1 MAGFLEQIPMNER
14 GWKLILVGSVVLNVF
29 MLGAIGG
36 GAYQWFSTH
45 RGLHVAGMPAQHAAL
60 RFAADELTDAR
71 QREFAAALKA
81 ARKDGR
87 DFARE
92 GRDGRITVL
101 DLLAA
106 PQLDRAA
113 IDAALDRT
121 RAADTALRGQ
131 VERSVVDFA
140 ATLTPDE
147 RAKFVDGLRRSGNW
161 RLPAKLQ
168 KQQGE
173 AGNQ

>member
-1 MAGFLEQIPMNER
+1 MSER
-14 GWKLILVGSVVLNVF
+14 GWKFILVGSVVLNVF

-45 RGLHVAGMPAQHAAL
+45 RDLHGAGMPGQRTAL
-60 RFAADELTDAR
+60 RFAADELSDAR
-71 QREFAAALKA
+71 QQEFMAALKA

-121 RAADTALRGQ
+121 RAADSALRGQ

-161 RLPAKLQ
+161 RLPARWQ
-168 KQQGE
+168 KNPDAHGPS
-173 AGNQ
+173 

>member
-1 MAGFLEQIPMNER
+1 MTAR
-14 GWKLILVGSVVLNVF
+14 GWKIVLVGSVVLNVF

-45 RGLHVAGMPAQHAAL
+45 RDLRAAGAPAQRAAL
-60 RFAADELTDAR
+60 RFAADELPDAR
-71 QREFAAALKA
+71 RRQFTDALKA

-106 PQLDRAA
+106 PQLDRPA
-113 IDAALDRT
+113 IDAALERT
-121 RAADTALRGQ
+121 RAADSALRAQ

-161 RLPAKLQ
+161 RLPPKLQ
-168 KQQGE
+168 KRQDAQ
-173 AGNQ
+173 ANP

>member
-1 MAGFLEQIPMNER
+1 MTER
-14 GWKLILVGSVVLNVF
+14 GWKFILVGSVVLNVF

-45 RGLHVAGMPAQHAAL
+45 RDLRAAGAPASHTAL
-60 RFAADELTDAR
+60 RFAADELPDAR
-71 QREFAAALKA
+71 QQEFVAALKA

-92 GRDGRITVL
+92 GRDDRITVL

-106 PQLDRAA
+106 PQLDRTA
-113 IDAALDRT
+113 IDAALERT
-121 RAADTALRGQ
+121 RAADTALRAQ

-161 RLPAKLQ
+161 RLPAKWQ
-168 KQQGE
+168 KKQGD
-173 AGNQ
+173 AASK

>member
-1 MAGFLEQIPMNER
+1 MSER
-14 GWKLILVGSVVLNVF
+14 SWKFILVGSVVLNVF

-36 GAYQWFSTH
+36 GAYQWFATH
-45 RGLHVAGMPAQHAAL
+45 RDEHAAGGSAQRTAL
-60 RFAADELTDAR
+60 RFAADELPDAR
-71 QREFAAALKA
+71 QRAFVAALKA

-121 RAADTALRGQ
+121 RAADSALRAQ

-140 ATLTPDE
+140 ATLTADE

-161 RLPAKLQ
+161 RLPAK
-168 KQQGE
+168 KRGAPE
-173 AGNQ
+173 SP

>member
-1 MAGFLEQIPMNER
+1 MSER
-14 GWKLILVGSVVLNVF
+14 GWKFILVGSVVLNVF

-45 RGLHVAGMPAQHAAL
+45 RDPHGTGMRGQRTAL
-60 RFAADELTDAR
+60 RFAADELSDAR
-71 QREFAAALKA
+71 QQEFTAALKA

-121 RAADTALRGQ
+121 RAADSALRGQ

-161 RLPAKLQ
+161 RLPARLQ
-168 KQQGE
+168 KQQGA

>member
-1 MAGFLEQIPMNER
+1 M
-14 GWKLILVGSVVLNVF
+14 LNVF
-29 MLGAIGG
+29 MLGASGG
-36 GAYQWFSTH
+36 GAYQWFANH
-45 RGLHVAGMPAQHAAL
+45 RDLRGAAMPGQRTAL
-60 RFAADELTDAR
+60 RFAADELPDAQ
-71 QREFAAALKA
+71 QRAFAAALKA

-121 RAADTALRGQ
+121 RAADSALRAQ

-140 ATLTPDE
+140 ATLTPDD

-168 KQQGE
+168 QKRDAAVSQ
-173 AGNQ
+173 

>member
-1 MAGFLEQIPMNER
+1 MSER
-14 GWKLILVGSVVLNVF
+14 GWKWILVGSVVLNVF
-29 MLGAIGG
+29 MLGAVGG

-45 RGLHVAGMPAQHAAL
+45 RDLRGAAMPGQRTAL
-60 RFAADELTDAR
+60 RFAADELPDAR

-121 RAADTALRGQ
+121 RAADSALRAQ

-168 KQQGE
+168 QKRDA
-173 AGNQ
+173 AGSR

>member
-1 MAGFLEQIPMNER
+1 MSER
-14 GWKLILVGSVVLNVF
+14 AWKFVLVGSVVLNVF

-45 RGLHVAGMPAQHAAL
+45 PDLHGTGMPGQRTAL
-60 RFAADELTDAR
+60 RFAADGLSDAR
-71 QREFAAALKA
+71 QRAFAAALKA
-81 ARKDGR
+81 ARKDAR

-106 PQLDRAA
+106 PQLDRPA
-113 IDAALDRT
+113 IDAALERT
-121 RAADTALRGQ
+121 RAADSALRGQ

-161 RLPAKLQ
+161 RLPARLQ
-168 KQQGE
+168 KQQGA
-173 AGNQ
+173 AGSE

>member
-1 MAGFLEQIPMNER
+1 MSER
-14 GWKLILVGSVVLNVF
+14 GWKFVLVGSVVLNVF

-45 RGLHVAGMPAQHAAL
+45 RDLRASGAPASRTAL
-60 RFAADELTDAR
+60 RFAADELPDAR
-71 QREFAAALKA
+71 QQEFVAALKA

-92 GRDGRITVL
+92 GRDDRITVL

-106 PQLDRAA
+106 PQLDRTA

-121 RAADTALRGQ
+121 RAADT
-131 VERSVVDFA
+131 
-140 ATLTPDE
+140 
-147 RAKFVDGLRRSGNW
+147 
-161 RLPAKLQ
+161 
-168 KQQGE
+168 
-173 AGNQ
+173 

>member
-1 MAGFLEQIPMNER
+1 MSER
-14 GWKLILVGSVVLNVF
+14 GWKFMLVGSVVLNVF

-36 GAYQWFSTH
+36 GAYQWFATH
-45 RGLHVAGMPAQHAAL
+45 RGLHGGGMPAQHTAL
-60 RFAADELTDAR
+60 RFAADALPEAR

-121 RAADTALRGQ
+121 RAADSALRGQ

-140 ATLTPDE
+140 ATLTPAE
-147 RAKFVDGLRRSGNW
+147 RATFVDGLRRSGNW
-161 RLPAKLQ
+161 RLPARWQ
-168 KQQGE
+168 KPAA
-173 AGNQ
+173 AGSQ

>member
-1 MAGFLEQIPMNER
+1 MSER
-14 GWKLILVGSVVLNVF
+14 GWKFVLVGSVVLNVF

-45 RGLHVAGMPAQHAAL
+45 RDLRAAGAPASHTAL
-60 RFAADELTDAR
+60 RFAADELPDAR
-71 QREFAAALKA
+71 QQEFVAALKA

-92 GRDGRITVL
+92 GRDDRITVL

-106 PQLDRAA
+106 PQLDRTA

-121 RAADTALRGQ
+121 RAADTALRAQ

-161 RLPAKLQ
+161 RLPAKWQ
-168 KQQGE
+168 KKQDD
-173 AGNQ
+173 AASK

>member
-1 MAGFLEQIPMNER
+1 MTAR
-14 GWKLILVGSVVLNVF
+14 GLKIVLVGSVVLNVF

-45 RGLHVAGMPAQHAAL
+45 RDLRAAL
-60 RFAADELTDAR
+60 RFAADELPDAR
-71 QREFAAALKA
+71 RRQFTDALKA

-106 PQLDRAA
+106 PQLDRPA
-113 IDAALDRT
+113 IDAALERT
-121 RAADTALRGQ
+121 RAADSALRAQ

-161 RLPAKLQ
+161 RLPPKLQ
-168 KQQGE
+168 KRQDAQ
-173 AGNQ
+173 ANP

>member
-1 MAGFLEQIPMNER
+1 MSER
-14 GWKLILVGSVVLNVF
+14 NWKFVLVGSVVLNVF

-45 RGLHVAGMPAQHAAL
+45 RDLRAAGGPAPRTAL
-60 RFAADELTDAR
+60 RFAADELPDAR

-81 ARKDGR
+81 ARTDGR

-106 PQLDRAA
+106 PQLDRTA
-113 IDAALDRT
+113 IDAALERT
-121 RAADTALRGQ
+121 RAADSALRAQ

-147 RAKFVDGLRRSGNW
+147 RVKFVDGLRRSGTW

-168 KQQGE
+168 QKRGAPANE
-173 AGNQ
+173 

>member
-1 MAGFLEQIPMNER
+1 MSER
-14 GWKLILVGSVVLNVF
+14 GWKFVLVGSVVLNVF

-45 RGLHVAGMPAQHAAL
+45 SDLHGTGMPGQRTAL
-60 RFAADELTDAR
+60 RFAADGLSDAR
-71 QREFAAALKA
+71 QRAFAAALKA
-81 ARKDGR
+81 ARKDAR

-106 PQLDRAA
+106 PQLDRPA
-113 IDAALDRT
+113 IDAALERT
-121 RAADTALRGQ
+121 RAADSALRGQ

-161 RLPAKLQ
+161 RLPARLQ
-168 KQQGE
+168 KQQGA
-173 AGNQ
+173 AGSE

>member
-1 MAGFLEQIPMNER
+1 MSER
-14 GWKLILVGSVVLNVF
+14 GWKFMLLGSVVLNVF

-45 RGLHVAGMPAQHAAL
+45 RGLDGAGIPGQRTAL
-60 RFAADELTDAR
+60 RFAADELSDAR
-71 QREFAAALKA
+71 QQAFAAALKA
-81 ARKDGR
+81 ARKEGR

-106 PQLDRAA
+106 PQLDRTA

-121 RAADTALRGQ
+121 RAADSALRGQ

-147 RAKFVDGLRRSGNW
+147 RVKFVDGLRRSGNW
-161 RLPAKLQ
+161 RLPARFQRKHDA
-168 KQQGE
+168 
-173 AGNQ
+173 AGSQ

>member
-1 MAGFLEQIPMNER
+1 MTER
-14 GWKLILVGSVVLNVF
+14 GWKFTLVGSVVLNVF

-45 RGLHVAGMPAQHAAL
+45 RDQHPGTPASRTAL
-60 RFAADELTDAR
+60 RFAADELPDAR
-71 QREFAAALKA
+71 RREFAAALKA

-87 DFARE
+87 DLARE
-92 GRDGRITVL
+92 GRDGRIAVL

-113 IDAALDRT
+113 IDAALERT
-121 RAADTALRGQ
+121 RAADTALRAQ

-147 RAKFVDGLRRSGNW
+147 RAKFVDGLQRSGNW
-161 RLPAKLQ
+161 RLPPRLQ
-168 KQQGE
+168 KKPDASASE
-173 AGNQ
+173 

>member
-1 MAGFLEQIPMNER
+1 MSER
-14 GWKLILVGSVVLNVF
+14 GWKFVLVGSVVLNVF

-45 RGLHVAGMPAQHAAL
+45 RDLHGTGMPGQRTAL
-60 RFAADELTDAR
+60 RFAADGLSDAR
-71 QREFAAALKA
+71 QRAFAAALKA
-81 ARKDGR
+81 ARKDAR

-106 PQLDRAA
+106 PQLDRPA
-113 IDAALDRT
+113 IEAALERT
-121 RAADTALRGQ
+121 RAADSALRGQ

-161 RLPAKLQ
+161 RLPARLQ
-168 KQQGE
+168 KQQGA
-173 AGNQ
+173 AGNE

>member
-1 MAGFLEQIPMNER
+1 MSER
-14 GWKLILVGSVVLNVF
+14 GRKFVLVGSVVLNVF

-36 GAYQWFSTH
+36 GAYQWFATH
-45 RGLHVAGMPAQHAAL
+45 PDLHGTGMPGQRTAL
-60 RFAADELTDAR
+60 RFAADGLSDAR
-71 QREFAAALKA
+71 QRAFAAALKA
-81 ARKDGR
+81 ARKDAR

-106 PQLDRAA
+106 PQLDRPA
-113 IDAALDRT
+113 IDAALERT
-121 RAADTALRGQ
+121 RAADSALRGQ

-161 RLPAKLQ
+161 RLPARLQ
-168 KQQGE
+168 KQQGA
-173 AGNQ
+173 AGSE

>member
-1 MAGFLEQIPMNER
+1 
-14 GWKLILVGSVVLNVF
+14 
-29 MLGAIGG
+29 
-36 GAYQWFSTH
+36 YQWFANH
-45 RGLHVAGMPAQHAAL
+45 RAL
-60 RFAADELTDAR
+60 RGAAMQGQRKALSFAADELPDAQ
-71 QREFAAALKA
+71 QRAFEAALKA

-121 RAADTALRGQ
+121 RAADSALRAQ

-140 ATLTPDE
+140 ATLTPDD

-168 KQQGE
+168 QKRDAAVSQ
-173 AGNQ
+173 

>member
-1 MAGFLEQIPMNER
+1 MSER
-14 GWKLILVGSVVLNVF
+14 GWKCLLVGSVVLNVF

-45 RGLHVAGMPAQHAAL
+45 RDLHGAGMPGQRTAL
-60 RFAADELTDAR
+60 RFAADELSDAR
-71 QREFAAALKA
+71 QQAFATALKA

-113 IDAALDRT
+113 LDAALDRT
-121 RAADTALRGQ
+121 RAADSALRGQ

-147 RAKFVDGLRRSGNW
+147 RVKFVDGLRRSGNW
-161 RLPAKLQ
+161 RLPAKLRL
-168 KQQGE
+168 KEGPV
-173 AGNQ
+173 GH

>member
-1 MAGFLEQIPMNER
+1 MSER

-45 RGLHVAGMPAQHAAL
+45 RDLHAEGAPAQRTAL
-60 RFAADELTDAR
+60 RFAADELPDAR
-71 QREFAAALKA
+71 QREFADALKA
-81 ARKDGR
+81 ARKNGR

-101 DLLAA
+101 DLLTA
-106 PQLDRAA
+106 PQLDRVA

-121 RAADTALRGQ
+121 RAADTAMRAQ

-140 ATLTPDE
+140 ATLTPEE
-147 RAKFVDGLRRSGNW
+147 RVKFVDGLQRSGNW
-161 RLPAKLQ
+161 RLPPKLQ
-168 KQQGE
+168 KKPDAPASQ
-173 AGNQ
+173 

>member
-1 MAGFLEQIPMNER
+1 MSER
-14 GWKLILVGSVVLNVF
+14 GWKFVLVGSVVLNVF

-45 RGLHVAGMPAQHAAL
+45 RDLRAAGAPASRTAL
-60 RFAADELTDAR
+60 RFAADELPDAR
-71 QREFAAALKA
+71 QQEFVAALKA

-92 GRDGRITVL
+92 GRDDRITVL

-106 PQLDRAA
+106 PQLDRTA
-113 IDAALDRT
+113 ID
-121 RAADTALRGQ
+121 
-131 VERSVVDFA
+131 A

-161 RLPAKLQ
+161 RLPAKWQ
-168 KQQGE
+168 KKQGD
-173 AGNQ
+173 AASQ

>member
-1 MAGFLEQIPMNER
+1 MSER
-14 GWKLILVGSVVLNVF
+14 GWKFMLVGSVVLNVF

-45 RGLHVAGMPAQHAAL
+45 RGLHGAGMPAQHTAL
-60 RFAADELTDAR
+60 RFAADALPEAR

-121 RAADTALRGQ
+121 RAADSALRGQ

-147 RAKFVDGLRRSGNW
+147 RAQFVDGLRRSGNW
-161 RLPAKLQ
+161 RLPARLQ
-168 KQQGE
+168 KQPA
-173 AGNQ
+173 AGSQ

>member
-1 MAGFLEQIPMNER
+1 MTER
-14 GWKLILVGSVVLNVF
+14 GWKFILVGSVVLNVF

-36 GAYQWFSTH
+36 GVYQWFSTH
-45 RGLHVAGMPAQHAAL
+45 RELHAAGMPGQRTAL
-60 RFAADELTDAR
+60 RFAADELSDAR
-71 QREFAAALKA
+71 RHEFAAALKA

-87 DFARE
+87 NFARE

-106 PQLDRAA
+106 PRLDRPA

-121 RAADTALRGQ
+121 RAADSALRGQ

-161 RLPAKLQ
+161 RLPARLQ
-168 KQQGE
+168 KKEGA
-173 AGNQ
+173 AGGQ

>member
-1 MAGFLEQIPMNER
+1 MSER
-14 GWKLILVGSVVLNVF
+14 GWKFLLVGSVVLNVF

-45 RGLHVAGMPAQHAAL
+45 RDLNGTGMPGQRTAL
-60 RFAADELTDAR
+60 RFAADGLSDAR
-71 QREFAAALKA
+71 QQAFAAALKA
-81 ARKDGR
+81 ARKDAR

-106 PQLDRAA
+106 PQLDRPA
-113 IDAALDRT
+113 IDAALART
-121 RAADTALRGQ
+121 RAADSALRGQ

-161 RLPAKLQ
+161 RLPARLQ
-168 KQQGE
+168 KQQE
-173 AGNQ
+173 AAGNE

>member
-1 MAGFLEQIPMNER
+1 P
-14 GWKLILVGSVVLNVF
+14 
-29 MLGAIGG
+29 
-36 GAYQWFSTH
+36 
-45 RGLHVAGMPAQHAAL
+45 
-60 RFAADELTDAR
+60 DAR

-81 ARKDGR
+81 ARKSGR

-121 RAADTALRGQ
+121 RAADTAMRAQ

-140 ATLTPDE
+140 ATL
-147 RAKFVDGLRRSGNW
+147 
-161 RLPAKLQ
+161 
-168 KQQGE
+168 
-173 AGNQ
+173 

>member
-1 MAGFLEQIPMNER
+1 MSER
-14 GWKLILVGSVVLNVF
+14 GWKLLLVGSVVLNVF

-45 RGLHVAGMPAQHAAL
+45 RDLHGTGMPGQRTAL
-60 RFAADELTDAR
+60 RFAADGLSDAR
-71 QREFAAALKA
+71 QRAFAAVLKA
-81 ARKDGR
+81 ARKDAR

-106 PQLDRAA
+106 PQLDRPA

-121 RAADTALRGQ
+121 RAADSALRGQ

-161 RLPAKLQ
+161 RLPARLQ
-168 KQQGE
+168 KQQGA
-173 AGNQ
+173 AGNE

>member
-1 MAGFLEQIPMNER
+1 MSER
-14 GWKLILVGSVVLNVF
+14 GWKFILVGSVVLNVF

-36 GAYQWFSTH
+36 GVYQWFSTP
-45 RGLHVAGMPAQHAAL
+45 RDQLAAGAPAQRTAL
-60 RFAADELTDAR
+60 RFAADELPDAR

-81 ARKDGR
+81 ARKNGR

-92 GRDGRITVL
+92 GRDGRIAVL

-121 RAADTALRGQ
+121 RAADTAMRVQ

-140 ATLTPDE
+140 ATLTPEE
-147 RAKFVDGLRRSGNW
+147 RVKFVDGLQRSGNW
-161 RLPAKLQ
+161 RLPPRLQ
-168 KQQGE
+168 KKPDAPASQ
-173 AGNQ
+173 

>member
-1 MAGFLEQIPMNER
+1 MNER
-14 GWKLILVGSVVLNVF
+14 GWKVILVGSVVLNVF

-45 RGLHVAGMPAQHAAL
+45 RGLHVAGMPAQHTAL

-71 QREFAAALKA
+71 RQEFAAALKA

-161 RLPAKLQ
+161 RLPARWQ
-168 KQQGE
+168 KKQGE
-173 AGNQ
+173 AASR

>member
-1 MAGFLEQIPMNER
+1 MTER
-14 GWKLILVGSVVLNVF
+14 GWKIVLVGSIVLNVF

-36 GAYQWFSTH
+36 GAYQWLATH
-45 RGLHVAGMPAQHAAL
+45 RDLHGAWLPGQRTAL
-60 RFAADELTDAR
+60 RFAADGLSDER

-121 RAADTALRGQ
+121 RAADSALRAQ

-161 RLPAKLQ
+161 RLPARLQ
-168 KQQGE
+168 KQQGH
-173 AGNQ
+173 GTDR